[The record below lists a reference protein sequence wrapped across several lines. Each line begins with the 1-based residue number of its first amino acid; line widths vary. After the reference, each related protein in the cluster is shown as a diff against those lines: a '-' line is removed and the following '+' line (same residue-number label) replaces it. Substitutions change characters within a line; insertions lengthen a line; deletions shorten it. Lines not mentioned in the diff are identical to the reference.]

1 MRKIFIFLLRTP
13 HAPVHWGTIVG
24 GTKGKEFR
32 VTHSPADAAHLPT
45 SESANAELELAVDAA
60 IVRFARDG
68 FEQTKL
74 ETIAAESGMSKRM
87 IHYHFGDKKG
97 LYERA
102 VKRAVARIA
111 PPHEVLDRSYAV
123 PVEGM
128 RRFVDSI
135 FHVFLESPD
144 CIRLILRE
152 NLDPILDVEELTTG
166 DRSNDITLHVERLLL
181 LGQDAGAFRPGICAE
196 DVLALVVGLCDLR
209 ITHASTSY
217 AMSRID
223 FASQRNTEGM
233 RRMVIDAVLAFLT
246 SNIPHSGY
254 DSYLASNPERDTA
267 NSAAAKTYEVT
278 RSEIY

>member
-1 MRKIFIFLLRTP
+1 M
-13 HAPVHWGTIVG
+13 
-24 GTKGKEFR
+24 
-32 VTHSPADAAHLPT
+32 THSPAAAASDGESPSHTAPAEAAHIPT
-45 SESANAELELAVDAA
+45 SESARVELDRAVDVA
-60 IVRFARDG
+60 VTRFARDG
-68 FEQTKL
+68 FEHTKL

-102 VKRAVARIA
+102 VLHAVARMV
-111 PPHEVLDRSYAV
+111 PPREVLDRSYAV

-135 FHVFLESPD
+135 FHVFLENPD

-152 NLDPILDVEELTTG
+152 NLDPILDVEELTNG
-166 DRSNDITLHVERLLL
+166 DRSNDVTLHVERLLL

-209 ITHASTSY
+209 FTHASTSY

-223 FASQRNTEGM
+223 FANQRNIEGM

-254 DSYLASNPERDTA
+254 DSYLVSNPERDTA
-267 NSAAAKTYEVT
+267 NSAAAKAYEVT